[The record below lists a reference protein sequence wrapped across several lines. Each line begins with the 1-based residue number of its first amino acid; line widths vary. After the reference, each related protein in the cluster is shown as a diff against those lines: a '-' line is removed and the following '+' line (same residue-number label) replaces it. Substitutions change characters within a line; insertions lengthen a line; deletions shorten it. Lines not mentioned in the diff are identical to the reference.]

1 MPFLFVDYSQGAGG
15 ERFCAGLSQSS
26 ECDPLPYVCYENG
39 RTKVLDVFDQEFLK
53 PRPRINTNIKSGDN
67 YTIVPC
73 HEHTL
78 LAQQLLGS
86 VCSIRIKLPQQPEMF
101 QAIKD
106 QQIKKVLLTREPTPE
121 YFLGLVKILK
131 ETCQNPDFVRHVRYH
146 MLTVE
151 IILLSQGLEPTQE
164 NIDNYIKKVRSFR
177 VAEPDFDYDL
187 IIPYE
192 DLVQDPDRVRKQIK
206 DTFGITVVGD
216 WLESYGS
223 TYSKT

>member
-1 MPFLFVDYSQGAGG
+1 MPFLFVDYDQGAGG
-15 ERFCAGLSQSS
+15 EKFCAGLSQSS
-26 ECDPLPYVCYENG
+26 ECDPLTSVCYENG

-53 PRPRINTNIKSGDN
+53 PRPCINTSVKSGNN

-73 HEHTL
+73 HRHTQ

-86 VCSIRIKLPQQPEMF
+86 ICNIRIRLPQQPELY
-101 QAIKD
+101 QKIKD
-106 QQIKKVLLTREPTPE
+106 QQIKKVLLTKEPTPE
-121 YFLGLVKILK
+121 YFLGLIKILK

-164 NIDNYIKKVRSFR
+164 NIDSYIKKVRLFR
-177 VAEPDFDYDL
+177 APEPDFDYDL

-192 DLVQDPDRVRKQIK
+192 DLVYSPNRVREQIK
-206 DTFGITVVGD
+206 DTFDITVVGN

-223 TYSKT
+223 THS